1 MTDPDHLWSGNWRD
15 RRREPAERPTVAAR
29 PVRPDDEPTLI
40 HERASSG
47 GRPPQK
53 PRSPL
58 LPALAGGAISAVIV
72 SAVLLGSGLVG
83 GDDNSSSNAN
93 ATVPTALPA
102 APKGAAAS
110 PPANGTVGAIYA
122 AASKGVVSIQSS
134 DGTGTGFVVDSD
146 GTIVSNSHVV
156 GNDKKVKIRFGDT
169 GRPIDAD
176 VLGSDPSVDIAVLHV
191 DPAAAGKL
199 SPLALAD
206 SDQVKVGDTA
216 IAIGNPLGLDR
227 TATTGIV
234 SGLGREIRAP
244 NGFQID
250 KVIQTDAPINPGN
263 SGGPLLDSRG
273 RVIGVNSQIAT
284 AGAGSGNIGIGFAVP
299 ANTVRNVVPQLKT
312 GQGVQHAY
320 LGVSTSPA
328 GVRRRRGGRRRQPEL
343 AGTARRRRDR
353 RPRHRGRRPGDRQA
367 GGHRDRDRR
376 QQAGRPDH
384 DEGPRNGQ
392 ERTLDVTLGD
402 RPATRSPSTAHALRT
417 RPLDG

>member
-1 MTDPDHLWSGNWRD
+1 VTDPDHLWSGNWRD

-40 HERASSG
+40 HERAAAG
-47 GRPPQK
+47 QPPQRS
-53 PRSPL
+53 RSPI

-83 GDDNSSSNAN
+83 GDDTTSSNAN

-156 GNDKKVKIRFGDT
+156 GNDKKVKVRFGDS

-299 ANTVRNVVPQLKT
+299 ANTVRNVVPQLKS

-320 LGVSTSPA
+320 LGVSTAPATSGGGAEVGDVNPSSPA
-328 GVRRRRGGRRRQPEL
+328 QRAGAEIGDLVTEVDGQAIAKPEDI
-343 AGTARRRRDR
+343 ATAIADNK
-353 RPRHRGRRPGDRQA
+353 PGDQITMKVR
-367 GGHRDRDRR
+367 
-376 QQAGRPDH
+376 
-384 DEGPRNGQ
+384 RNGQ
-392 ERTLDVTLGD
+392 ERSLNVTLSD
-402 RPATRSPSTAHALRT
+402 RPATAPSTT
-417 RPLDG
+417 NP

>member
-1 MTDPDHLWSGNWRD
+1 VTDPDHLWSGNWRD
-15 RRREPAERPTVAAR
+15 RRREPAERPTVANR

-40 HERASSG
+40 HERAAAG
-47 GRPPQK
+47 QPPQRS
-53 PRSPL
+53 RSPI

-83 GDDNSSSNAN
+83 NDDTTSSNAN

-156 GNDKKVKIRFGDT
+156 GNDKKVKVRFGDS
-169 GRPIDAD
+169 GRPLDAD

-199 SPLALAD
+199 SPLTLAD

-299 ANTVRNVVPQLKT
+299 ANTVRNVVPQLKS

-320 LGVSTSPA
+320 LGVSTAPATSGGGAEVGDVNPSSPA
-328 GVRRRRGGRRRQPEL
+328 QRAGAEIGDLVTEVDGQAITKPEDI
-343 AGTARRRRDR
+343 ATAIADNK
-353 RPRHRGRRPGDRQA
+353 PGDRITMKV
-367 GGHRDRDRR
+367 R
-376 QQAGRPDH
+376 
-384 DEGPRNGQ
+384 RNGR

-402 RPATRSPSTAHALRT
+402 RPATAPSTT
-417 RPLDG
+417 TP

>member
-29 PVRPDDEPTLI
+29 PARPDDEPTLI
-40 HERASSG
+40 HERAASG
-47 GRPPQK
+47 GRPPEK

-83 GDDNSSSNAN
+83 GDDTSSSNAN

-199 SPLALAD
+199 YPLALAD

-284 AGAGSGNIGIGFAVP
+284 AGAGTGNIGIGFAVP

-312 GQGVQHAY
+312 GRGVQHAY
-320 LGVSTSPA
+320 LGVSTSPTASGGGAEVGDVTPRSPAQRA
-328 GVRRRRGGRRRQPEL
+328 GAEIGDLVTQVDGQPVGKPEDI
-343 AGTARRRRDR
+343 ATAIADNK
-353 RPRHRGRRPGDRQA
+353 PGDQITMKVR
-367 GGHRDRDRR
+367 
-376 QQAGRPDH
+376 
-384 DEGPRNGQ
+384 RNGQ
-392 ERTLDVTLGD
+392 ERTLNVTLSD
-402 RPATRSPSTAHALRT
+402 RPATAPSTT
-417 RPLDG
+417 TP

>member
-1 MTDPDHLWSGNWRD
+1 MS
-15 RRREPAERPTVAAR
+15 RPSAR
-29 PVRPDDEPTLI
+29 PSPPAPRGRTTSRP
-40 HERASSG
+40 SSTSAR
-47 GRPPQK
+47 RPAAGPR
-53 PRSPL
+53 RSPARRI

-83 GDDNSSSNAN
+83 GDDNTSSNAN

-191 DPAAAGKL
+191 DPAAAGRL
-199 SPLALAD
+199 YPLALAD

-284 AGAGSGNIGIGFAVP
+284 AGAGTGNIGIGFAVP

-312 GQGVQHAY
+312 GHGVQHAY
-320 LGVSTSPA
+320 LGVSTSPV
-328 GVRRRRGGRRRQPEL
+328 GIRQRRARSATSTRARRHSAPAPRSATSSPRS
-343 AGTARRRRDR
+343 TARRSPSRRTS
-353 RPRHRGRRPGDRQA
+353 RPRSPTTSR
-367 GGHRDRDRR
+367 
-376 QQAGRPDH
+376 
-384 DEGPRNGQ
+384 
-392 ERTLDVTLGD
+392 
-402 RPATRSPSTAHALRT
+402 ATRSR
-417 RPLDG
+417 